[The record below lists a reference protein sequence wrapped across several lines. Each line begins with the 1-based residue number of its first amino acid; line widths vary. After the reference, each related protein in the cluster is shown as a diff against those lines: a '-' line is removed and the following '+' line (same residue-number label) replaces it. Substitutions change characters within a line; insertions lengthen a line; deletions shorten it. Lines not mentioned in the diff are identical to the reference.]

1 MYENAMENR
10 GRGGN
15 STEHEPR
22 GAAHSNSEGSTGAG
36 NHVKR
41 EETQTNKNETPISR
55 QRGQNGRGRDSAYTE
70 RAGNHERCQGQ
81 TSSRPIQY
89 CAGDGRTQTVAEERN
104 VSPRPVW
111 GYEEGG
117 WDTQARHL
125 SQTEASDSPYGSV
138 RTKNSLTRPTIWRR
152 KPNVNSKN
160 GATVWAG
167 PIKAKLFAR
176 REHGSVTSMSAG
188 L

>member
-55 QRGQNGRGRDSAYTE
+55 QRGQNGRVRDFADTE
-70 RAGNHERCQGQ
+70 RAKKNTKHIKERCRYGQ
-81 TSSRPIQY
+81 CYIAKTKSITSASIGIRIRRRGNAGTASWSDRGIGQLVWQY
-89 CAGDGRTQTVAEERN
+89 AYQELNYTV
-104 VSPRPVW
+104 
-111 GYEEGG
+111 
-117 WDTQARHL
+117 
-125 SQTEASDSPYGSV
+125 YG
-138 RTKNSLTRPTIWRR
+138 
-152 KPNVNSKN
+152 
-160 GATVWAG
+160 
-167 PIKAKLFAR
+167 KAK
-176 REHGSVTSMSAG
+176 ESKSVTSVSVG
-188 L
+188 LL